1 MRKSALISQFADRRQ
16 PVREAES
23 PGMRLMTFLTTHQA
37 QIMAREKDNE
47 RFVYLYGIGNYWV
60 AFERSAYLLCR
71 LLAPGETSVIRFVTY
86 PFPVVMVTVSDE
98 ELRAY
103 SRSHIFKRDESDYK
117 EFIAP
122 QISPRQYH
130 LWHRDEVRKYQ

>member
-1 MRKSALISQFADRRQ
+1 
-16 PVREAES
+16 
-23 PGMRLMTFLTTHQA
+23 MTFLTTHQA

-103 SRSHIFKRDESDYK
+103 SHSHIFKRDESDYK